1 MPKILITGSNSYIGT
16 NFIKFSHYQDI
27 SQVSLLQTNPED
39 IYFGGYDVVLHLA
52 AIVHQTKKI
61 TESEYLRV
69 NRDLCLEVSSHAKK
83 EGVKHFIFLST
94 LKVYGN
100 IPSGNII
107 TDENSECN
115 PTDPYGKSKLEAE
128 IGLKELEGPD
138 FIVSVI
144 RTPLVYGEGVKANML
159 SLIKLVEKIRIL
171 PFKNTSNR
179 RNYTYVEN
187 LVGFIDRIIEKKA
200 SGTFIIKDNEALS
213 TAELVKLLAKNLNT
227 RLSLF
232 ALPGFILFMFKKLI
246 PHYYDRLYGSM
257 EVDNTKT
264 KKILDYQPP
273 YSADEGISRMI
284 SAYQKNNY

>member
-1 MPKILITGSNSYIGT
+1 MCSILIIGANSFIGT
-16 NFIKFSHYQDI
+16 NFIKHSEFRDI
-27 SQVSLLQTNPED
+27 KEISVKDKTLDTLP
-39 IYFGGYDVVLHLA
+39 FKGYDVILYLA
-52 AIVHQTKKI
+52 AIVHQNNEI
-61 TESEYLRV
+61 PESEYLRI
-69 NRDLCLEVSSHAKK
+69 NRDLCLEVTARAKK

-107 TDENSECN
+107 NDENSECI

-171 PFKNTSNR
+171 PFKNTGNR
-179 RNYTYVEN
+179 RNYTYVGN

-200 SGTFIIKDNEALS
+200 SGTFIVKDNETLS
-213 TAELVKLLAKNLNT
+213 TDDLVKILAKNLNT
-227 RLSLF
+227 GLSLF
-232 ALPGFILFMFKKLI
+232 ALPGFVLFIFKKLL

-264 KKILDYQPP
+264 KKILDYQSP

-284 SAYQKNNY
+284 SAYQKNKY